1 MKKKT
6 LAAASLLL
14 ALLMPLGATPL
25 AVYADEGEG
34 TTQGETTPTAW
45 DVSCSKDATG
55 LDENY
60 TSEVT
65 LALPSEEEELSTDVV
80 FVLDGSSSTGTDV
93 VNESLS
99 LLQNLNNAV
108 ADSGA
113 AVNVCVVK
121 FKRQAFKSD
130 WYNLSTDSA
139 AIKAA
144 MEKSTAAVPIFMPV
158 SSLVKKHCPNIPISL
173 QAENI

>member
-34 TTQGETTPTAW
+34 TTQGEAASTAW
-45 DVSCSKDATG
+45 DVSCSKDATA

-65 LALPSEEEELSTDVV
+65 LALPSEEENLATDVV
-80 FVLDGSSSTGTDV
+80 LALDVSKCTEKTLPAV
-93 VNESLS
+93 QS
-99 LLQNLNNAV
+99 LLNDL
-108 ADSGA
+108 A
-113 AVNVCVVK
+113 AVQKESVQIFRLVFRCS
-121 FKRQAFKSD
+121 R
-130 WYNLSTDSA
+130 
-139 AIKAA
+139 
-144 MEKSTAAVPIFMPV
+144 AVPFPFR
-158 SSLVKKHCPNIPISL
+158 N
-173 QAENI
+173 